1 MGRQT
6 TGMQGATQGT
16 TQGST
21 ESRTQ
26 ASQSR
31 GTNICWEGVL
41 DEAIA
46 HRIATNYSK

>member
-1 MGRQT
+1 MGRRT

-21 ESRTQ
+21 ESGTQ

-31 GTNICWEGVL
+31 EANIRWKGVL